1 MLGCSEIVGKL
12 KKFSCLIGVS
22 CRNDDI
28 TASVAEFDAWPFEEE
43 HRRIIENR
51 KSGTN
56 LTWSEVNNMP
66 YTAKV
71 ISETLRRAT
80 ILPCFS
86 RKASQDFE
94 INGYKVRKG
103 WSINLDVV
111 SIHHDPEPLR
121 PFSFLGFGSG
131 PRMCPRMNLAKLEIC
146 VFIYHLINKY
156 TLLIME
162 STSSGRQIMLGLDD
176 PVMWGFKGFPIFDTK
191 LARWVLAAED
201 ICFKNALYSYIF
213 RVGKCIPITRGG
225 GIYQEHMIEALE
237 RLKDGE
243 WLHTF
248 PEGKVYQEDVPIR
261 RLKWGTASLIVR
273 APITPIVLPI
283 VHHGF
288 HEVMPEKYMFG
299 RRPPVPL
306 WNKKIDIIIGDPIE
320 FDLPAMR
327 QKAISQSRNESFPT
341 IGWPSTPDGL
351 DELAQRCLYTAISEQ
366 IRAAM
371 ERLRCFGKSFVK
383 SWVGSNLP
391 KSEIKVF

>member
-111 SIHHDPEPLR
+111 SIHHDPEVFSNPEKFDPSRFDEPLR

-162 STSSGRQIMLGLDD
+162 STSSGRQIMLG
-176 PVMWGFKGFPIFDTK
+176 
-191 LARWVLAAED
+191 
-201 ICFKNALYSYIF
+201 
-213 RVGKCIPITRGG
+213 
-225 GIYQEHMIEALE
+225 
-237 RLKDGE
+237 
-243 WLHTF
+243 
-248 PEGKVYQEDVPIR
+248 
-261 RLKWGTASLIVR
+261 
-273 APITPIVLPI
+273 
-283 VHHGF
+283 
-288 HEVMPEKYMFG
+288 
-299 RRPPVPL
+299 
-306 WNKKIDIIIGDPIE
+306 
-320 FDLPAMR
+320 
-327 QKAISQSRNESFPT
+327 
-341 IGWPSTPDGL
+341 
-351 DELAQRCLYTAISEQ
+351 
-366 IRAAM
+366 
-371 ERLRCFGKSFVK
+371 
-383 SWVGSNLP
+383 
-391 KSEIKVF
+391 